1 MCIFILMSI
10 LLPSLADVEPIV
22 GDGHV
27 HRVVNHLAIPEL
39 ITGYGEERLTECWL
53 VTRQDKRTYSM
64 SWPLAVTQNHS
75 MSTYEEMV
83 LKNLLMMMS
92 RTTPRHSSC
101 CSPQR
106 RRRWG

>member
-39 ITGYGEERLTECWL
+39 ITGCGEERLTEC
-53 VTRQDKRTYSM
+53 
-64 SWPLAVTQNHS
+64 
-75 MSTYEEMV
+75 
-83 LKNLLMMMS
+83 
-92 RTTPRHSSC
+92 
-101 CSPQR
+101 
-106 RRRWG
+106 